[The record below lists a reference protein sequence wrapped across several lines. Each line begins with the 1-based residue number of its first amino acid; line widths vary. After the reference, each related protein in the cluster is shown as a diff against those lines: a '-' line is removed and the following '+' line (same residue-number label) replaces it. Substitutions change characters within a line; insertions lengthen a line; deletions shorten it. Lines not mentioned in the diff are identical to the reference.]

1 MYKCRAEGVRY
12 RLPLNDS
19 VVDDIILA
27 EVELDDE
34 EDDDVSLGDVSNVTV
49 RCVCGRSGGEDM
61 MPKAM
66 SRSEVRRQSKFISE
80 HVQSGRSFTR
90 PSPALLSPQLS
101 SLKSS
106 FPFHSAPARCQ
117 LSDVTASIATSLSRP
132 T

>member
-34 EDDDVSLGDVSNVTV
+34 EDDVSLGDVSNVTV
-49 RCVCGRSGGEDM
+49 RCVCGRSGGEEM

-80 HVQSGRSFTR
+80 HVQSGESFHPPLSNSFLAPT
-90 PSPALLSPQLS
+90 LLP
-101 SLKSS
+101 
-106 FPFHSAPARCQ
+106 
-117 LSDVTASIATSLSRP
+117 
-132 T
+132 